1 VNFAANIRT
10 LRNLG
15 GNMQFKKKWVIS
27 AVVGLVLVGGGL
39 FAFKDKLGGSAQ
51 AKPEPPA
58 ALQFTPQEIA
68 TVQRKNMLVELQAS
82 GVLMA
87 ERSATVRAKAAAV
100 VNSITVREGD
110 TVKAGQVIAQLDAA
124 ELLQKV
130 ASQEGLLAAAQARL
144 VAAKKTRD
152 QQLTLFNQQYISQTA
167 LDGAQS
173 GFDAAGGDAKAAQ
186 AQLMLARQALGDAI
200 VRAPLAGVVAK
211 RFVQPGEKLNFDAP
225 LVQIVDLSA
234 LELQSWVAPEALSQ
248 LKVGS
253 AVKVRVAGVE
263 APITAQIKRV
273 LPVADLATRQIG
285 VVINVPNESQLLKSG
300 LQATA
305 SIVLANHTALIVPA
319 SAVADNAGVTS
330 LCITKGK
337 EGNSQSTA
345 LGERNVTKVAV
356 ATGLRDD
363 ASGII
368 EIIAPQI
375 KEGDV
380 VLSGRYDGLKDGQ
393 TVKLVQAVSQTPKAA
408 ASEATTTAKR

>member
-1 VNFAANIRT
+1 
-10 LRNLG
+10 
-15 GNMQFKKKWVIS
+15 
-27 AVVGLVLVGGGL
+27 
-39 FAFKDKLGGSAQ
+39 
-51 AKPEPPA
+51 
-58 ALQFTPQEIA
+58 
-68 TVQRKNMLVELQAS
+68 
-82 GVLMA
+82 
-87 ERSATVRAKAAAV
+87 
-100 VNSITVREGD
+100 
-110 TVKAGQVIAQLDAA
+110 
-124 ELLQKV
+124 
-130 ASQEGLLAAAQARL
+130 
-144 VAAKKTRD
+144 
-152 QQLTLFNQQYISQTA
+152 
-167 LDGAQS
+167 
-173 GFDAAGGDAKAAQ
+173 
-186 AQLMLARQALGDAI
+186 
-200 VRAPLAGVVAK
+200 VVAK

-330 LCITKGK
+330 LWITKGK